1 METRDYPTKGSSFFL
16 SQITGVSF
24 IDMFELASTGFIIGI
39 LVSAPMGPVG
49 MLCVQ
54 RTLSKG
60 RWYGFIS
67 GLGAALS
74 DVFYAAVTGLSV
86 GLIIDIIETY
96 QKPIEIFGSI
106 VLGVFGLFIIRSN
119 PVKNLKEHKESK
131 SSYVQDFVTSF
142 LLTLSNILIVL
153 LFLGL
158 FARFTFALPT
168 NSFLEI
174 IYGLGGI
181 AGGAL
186 VWWFAVTYFVS
197 KMRRWF
203 NIRGIILLN
212 RTVGIIILVLSIAGI
227 IFSFSS

>member
-1 METRDYPTKGSSFFL
+1 MLG
-16 SQITGVSF
+16 
-24 IDMFELASTGFIIGI
+24 LASTGFIIGI

-60 RWYGFIS
+60 RWHGFIS

-74 DVFYAAVTGLSV
+74 DVIYAAITGLSV

-96 QKPIEIFGSI
+96 QKPIELFGSI
-106 VLGVFGLFIIRSN
+106 VLGIFGLFIIRSN
-119 PVKNLKEHKESK
+119 PMQNLNKHRESK
-131 SSYVQDFVTSF
+131 TSYVQDFVTSF

-168 NSFLEI
+168 NSFWEI

-181 AGGAL
+181 ATGAV
-186 VWWFAVTYFVS
+186 VWWFAITYFVS

-203 NIRGIILLN
+203 NIRGIFLLN
-212 RTVGIIILVLSIAGI
+212 RIVGIIILVLSVAGI
-227 IFSFSS
+227 VLSFSA